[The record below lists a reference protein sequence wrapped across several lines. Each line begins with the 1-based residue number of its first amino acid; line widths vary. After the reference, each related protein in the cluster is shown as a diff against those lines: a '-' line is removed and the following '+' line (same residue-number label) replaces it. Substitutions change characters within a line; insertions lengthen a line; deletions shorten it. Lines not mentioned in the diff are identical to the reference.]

1 MGQSTKASTIANDLL
16 IVGNISSSGAIR
28 LEGRVRGDVQCASL
42 VLGENSQ
49 LEGCAIA
56 PELGDRGRA
65 LISTASHVL
74 WKIRWQ
80 LGPDFERAADKFP
93 QWPSCGPMSFSR
105 VTE

>member
-56 PELGDRGRA
+56 ED
-65 LISTASHVL
+65 VVV
-74 WKIRWQ
+74 WDQ
-80 LGPDFERAADKFP
+80 VGPSDLRSKPAR
-93 QWPSCGPMSFSR
+93 M
-105 VTE
+105 